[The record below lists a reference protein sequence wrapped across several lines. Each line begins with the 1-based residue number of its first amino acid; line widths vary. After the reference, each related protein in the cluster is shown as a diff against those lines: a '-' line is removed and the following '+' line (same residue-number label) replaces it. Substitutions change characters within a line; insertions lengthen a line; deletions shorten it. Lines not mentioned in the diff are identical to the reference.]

1 MACVGAI
8 PTVTGMDMSNEQDTG
23 CEVGSGNVFADI
35 GHPDP
40 DTALAKAQLARQI
53 ATIIE
58 QRGWTQTEAAT
69 ALGIDQPKVSA
80 LMRGRLREFSADRL
94 LRFLTR
100 LDRDVDITVS
110 VNVSPGRRARIAVY
124 GSEEPLAASPPSRT
138 AERVQFE

>member
-1 MACVGAI
+1 MAYVGAI
-8 PTVTGMDMSNEQDTG
+8 PTVKGMAMNDEQNTAFEG
-23 CEVGSGNVFADI
+23 SSGNVFADI

-40 DTALAKAQLARQI
+40 DTALVKAQLARQI

-80 LMRGRLREFSADRL
+80 LTRGRLRDFSADRL

-110 VNVSPGRRARIAVY
+110 PNASPGRPARIAVH
-124 GSEEPLAASPPSRT
+124 GGDEPVAATPSQRT
-138 AERVQFE
+138 GEQIQFE

>member
-8 PTVTGMDMSNEQDTG
+8 PAITGMDMRGDQDTAF
-23 CEVGSGNVFADI
+23 EVSSGNVFADI

-58 QRGWTQTEAAT
+58 QRGWTQVEAAA

-110 VNVSPGRRARIAVY
+110 VNESSERKARIAVF
-124 GSEEPLAASPPSRT
+124 GGEEPIAASPSTRR
-138 AERVQFE
+138 AAQVQFE